1 MSQFVLRSY
10 ISNYFGYGMH
20 GLQILKD
27 FTSFGYDVR
36 VVPMTLDLRDTEFRQ
51 AVTEDTELVK
61 RCISPDKNPNFKREL
76 VLGLPYQEFPQDNRK
91 RVFFTMWETN
101 RIPRK
106 GVDNLNRV
114 SHVVV
119 PCEWNA
125 CSFNACG
132 VARPISISQ
141 LGIDT
146 SVYNP
151 LPKPTEGLCVFGTG
165 GRLTAGGI
173 RKNIADMPKIF
184 ADAFPD
190 QKDVRLLLKTFPD
203 EAVPET
209 FDPRVEITNRFLSPR
224 DMAQWYARLTVYVS
238 VSNSEGWGLMPHQA
252 MAVGR
257 PALAPRFGGM
267 REYFDDSV
275 GYPVDFKLVP
285 CGGIYAQ
292 DDFSAGGYWAEIN
305 RDDLIDKMRWVY
317 NNQDKV
323 AEMGKIAS
331 ARAMKYS
338 WTAAHRRLEKVLKDA
353 HFFD

>member
-27 FTSFGYDVR
+27 FTSFGYDVK
-36 VVPMTLDLRDTEFRQ
+36 VVPTTLDLRSTDFRPGK
-51 AVTEDTELVK
+51 TEDTALIN
-61 RCISPDKNPNFKREL
+61 RCVVSERHASFDREL
-76 VLGLPYQEFPQDNRK
+76 VLGLPYQEYPQDNRK

-101 RIPRK
+101 RLPRK
-106 GVDNLNRV
+106 GVNNLNGV

-125 CSFNACG
+125 SSFNACG
-132 VARPISISQ
+132 VTRPISISQ

-146 SVYNP
+146 NVYHP
-151 LPKPTEGLCVFGTG
+151 MPKPMEGFCVFGSG

-173 RKNIADMPKIF
+173 RKNIADMPQIF
-184 ADAFPD
+184 ADAFPS
-190 QKDVRLLLKTFPD
+190 QKDVRLSLKTFPD
-203 EAVPET
+203 EAAPESR
-209 FDPRVEITNRFLSPR
+209 DPRVEIIRQFLSPAA
-224 DMAQWYARLTVYVS
+224 MAHWYSQLTTYVS

-292 DDFSAGGYWAEIN
+292 DEFSAGGFWAQID

-323 AEMGKIAS
+323 AQMGKIAS
-331 ARAMKYS
+331 ERAMKYS

-353 HFFD
+353 QFLD